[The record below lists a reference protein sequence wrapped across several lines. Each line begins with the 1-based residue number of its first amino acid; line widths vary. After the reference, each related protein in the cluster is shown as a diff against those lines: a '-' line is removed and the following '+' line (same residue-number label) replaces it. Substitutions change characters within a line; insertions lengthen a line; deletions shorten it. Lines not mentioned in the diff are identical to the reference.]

1 MKMSV
6 DLQLPDDVMKD
17 LVTLHQA
24 GEASPGTA
32 RLVEQYLREHPDLAA
47 RLATPLP
54 VAPPAAASKDDCL
67 KAMRSTQRLI
77 AWRMAV
83 MGFALVTMLVPMTF
97 RVDSTGFHP
106 LFLGNAKFVI
116 ASVSV
121 SAWAWCVYV
130 YLSERL
136 RRTGLR

>member
-17 LVTLHQA
+17 LITLHQA

-32 RLVEQYLREHPDLAA
+32 RLVEQYLREHPDVAG

-54 VAPPAAASKDDCL
+54 VAEPTAASKDECL

-77 AWRMAV
+77 AWRMGV
-83 MGFALVTMLVPMTF
+83 MGFALVTLLVPFTF
-97 RVDSTGFHP
+97 RFDSTGIHP
-106 LFLGNAKFVI
+106 LFFDNKKFVM
-116 ASVSV
+116 AAEGV
-121 SAWAWCVYV
+121 SAMAWGVFV

-136 RRTGLR
+136 RRAGLR